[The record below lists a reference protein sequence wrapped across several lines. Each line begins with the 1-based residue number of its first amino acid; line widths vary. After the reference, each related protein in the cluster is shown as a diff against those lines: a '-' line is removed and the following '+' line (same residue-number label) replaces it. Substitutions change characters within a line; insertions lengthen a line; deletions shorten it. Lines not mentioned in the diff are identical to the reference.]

1 FEPYFIGYSHRTL
14 IIPTDHVIPNPDYA
28 AQRDDRASRG
38 SLRSRR
44 LPVTKTHQQTSQRL
58 CLERVGETL
67 LQNSQCLHDPY
78 VREVGLLTTR
88 ARPEDIIQPLKDF
101 QNSFKTGGLEGLN
114 NAYHVLQVYA
124 KQCHEEF
131 TLEQSGEGTQLL
143 TTALNPLKE
152 RGQSVLLSA
161 TDCLSAMEIGA
172 KRAYRDRAF
181 KHISHCNGRLRSSMR
196 VLANAA
202 FRSGCR
208 INGLHIK
215 HDCDI
220 SDCELDSPE
229 CVIDLGHVLGAFSMI
244 KTLCIDFTDLP
255 SDEVSRSD
263 AFDQTGYRLEK
274 ASIRTVDDLL
284 CEGLSH
290 GLKKVRLSGFPI
302 SQYGLVCILGNS
314 FHTLQSLELT
324 QIALRR
330 GTWDLVIP
338 WLRNNFSLSE
348 ITIEDVYQV
357 DDDDLNE
364 EGYLAEEVDFGSI
377 CATGRE
383 EVNSALADCICGR
396 VRIMDHKRLSYDQ
409 EMQDASDTDENEA

>member
-1 FEPYFIGYSHRTL
+1 MSSPTL
-14 IIPTDHVIPNPDYA
+14 ITLPNEMIARVVDHLGVEDCQQLRLTNKLLSVF
-28 AQRDDRASRG
+28 ASKE
-38 SLRSRR
+38 LA
-44 LPVTKTHQQTSQRL
+44 RL
-58 CLERVGETL
+58 CFKTVNVSMTRYTLYALVRVCQHPIFG
-67 LQNSQCLHDPY
+67 QY
-78 VREVGLLTTR
+78 VRDVGLLTTR
-88 ARPEDIIQPLKDF
+88 ARPKDITRPLKNF
-101 QNSFKTGGLEGLN
+101 QNSFKTGGLEDLN

-143 TTALNPLKE
+143 TTALKSLKE

-161 TDCLSAMEIGA
+161 TDCPISMEIGA
-172 KRAYRDRAF
+172 KRAYRDRTF

-255 SDEVSRSD
+255 SEKSLKSLGAMLSISRQLEDVTVSLRCVPGR
-263 AFDQTGYRLEK
+263 TGYRLEK

-383 EVNSALADCICGR
+383 EVNSALADCI
-396 VRIMDHKRLSYDQ
+396 
-409 EMQDASDTDENEA
+409 

>member
-1 FEPYFIGYSHRTL
+1 MSSPTL
-14 IIPTDHVIPNPDYA
+14 ITLPNEMIARVVDHSGVEDCQQLRLTNKLLSVF
-28 AQRDDRASRG
+28 ASKE
-38 SLRSRR
+38 LA
-44 LPVTKTHQQTSQRL
+44 RL
-58 CLERVGETL
+58 CFKTVNVSMTRYTLDALVRVCQHPIFG
-67 LQNSQCLHDPY
+67 QY

-88 ARPEDIIQPLKDF
+88 ARPERITKPLKDF
-101 QNSFKTGGLEGLN
+101 QNSFKTGGLEDLN

-143 TTALNPLKE
+143 TTALKSLKE

-161 TDCLSAMEIGA
+161 TDCLGPMEIGA
-172 KRAYRDRAF
+172 KRAYRDHAF
-181 KHISHCNGRLRSSMR
+181 KYLSKCNGRLRSSMR

-208 INGLHIK
+208 INGLHIE

-220 SDCELDSPE
+220 SDCALDAPE

-244 KTLCIDFTDLP
+244 KTFCIEFRDLP
-255 SDEVSRSD
+255 SEKSLKSLGAMLSISRQLEDVTVSLRCVP
-263 AFDQTGYRLEK
+263 GGCRLEK

-284 CEGLSH
+284 CE
-290 GLKKVRLSGFPI
+290 VRLSGFPI

-330 GTWDLVIP
+330 GTWGLVIP

-364 EGYLAEEVDFGSI
+364 EGYLAEEVDFESI

-383 EVNSALADCICGR
+383 EVNSALADCI
-396 VRIMDHKRLSYDQ
+396 
-409 EMQDASDTDENEA
+409 

>member
-1 FEPYFIGYSHRTL
+1 MSSPTL
-14 IIPTDHVIPNPDYA
+14 ITLPNEMIARVVDHSGVEDCQQLRLTNKLLSVF
-28 AQRDDRASRG
+28 ASKE
-38 SLRSRR
+38 LA
-44 LPVTKTHQQTSQRL
+44 RL
-58 CLERVGETL
+58 CFKTVNVSMTRYTLDALVRVCQHPIFG
-67 LQNSQCLHDPY
+67 QY

-88 ARPEDIIQPLKDF
+88 ARPERITKPLKDF
-101 QNSFKTGGLEGLN
+101 QNSFKTGGLEDLN

-143 TTALNPLKE
+143 TTALKSLKE

-161 TDCLSAMEIGA
+161 TDCLGPMEIGA
-172 KRAYRDRAF
+172 KRAYRDHAF
-181 KHISHCNGRLRSSMR
+181 KYLSKCNGRLRSSMR

-208 INGLHIK
+208 INGLHIE

-220 SDCELDSPE
+220 SDCALDAPE

-244 KTLCIDFTDLP
+244 KTFCIEFRDLP
-255 SDEVSRSD
+255 SEKSLKSLGAMLSISRQLEDVTVSLRCVP
-263 AFDQTGYRLEK
+263 GGCRLEK

-330 GTWDLVIP
+330 GTWGLVIP

-364 EGYLAEEVDFGSI
+364 EGYLAEEVDFESI

-383 EVNSALADCICGR
+383 EVNSALADCI
-396 VRIMDHKRLSYDQ
+396 
-409 EMQDASDTDENEA
+409 

>member
-1 FEPYFIGYSHRTL
+1 MSSPTL
-14 IIPTDHVIPNPDYA
+14 ITLPNEMIARVVDHSGVEDCQQLRLTNKLLSVF
-28 AQRDDRASRG
+28 ASKE
-38 SLRSRR
+38 LA
-44 LPVTKTHQQTSQRL
+44 RL
-58 CLERVGETL
+58 CFKTVNVSMTRYALDALVRVCQHPIFG
-67 LQNSQCLHDPY
+67 QY

-88 ARPEDIIQPLKDF
+88 ARPERITKPLKDF
-101 QNSFKTGGLEGLN
+101 QNSFKTGGLEDLN

-143 TTALNPLKE
+143 TTALKSLKE

-161 TDCLSAMEIGA
+161 TDCLGPMEIGA
-172 KRAYRDRAF
+172 KRAYRDHAF
-181 KHISHCNGRLRSSMR
+181 KYLSKCNGRLRSSMR

-208 INGLHIK
+208 INGLHIE

-220 SDCELDSPE
+220 SDCALDAPE

-244 KTLCIDFTDLP
+244 KTFCIEFRDLP
-255 SDEVSRSD
+255 SEKSLKSLGAMLSISRQLEDVTVSLRCVPG
-263 AFDQTGYRLEK
+263 GYRLEK

-364 EGYLAEEVDFGSI
+364 EGYLAEEVDFESI

-383 EVNSALADCICGR
+383 EVNSALADCI
-396 VRIMDHKRLSYDQ
+396 
-409 EMQDASDTDENEA
+409 

>member
-1 FEPYFIGYSHRTL
+1 MSSPTL
-14 IIPTDHVIPNPDYA
+14 ITLPNEMIARVVDHLGVEDCQQLRLTNKLLSVF
-28 AQRDDRASRG
+28 ASKE
-38 SLRSRR
+38 LA
-44 LPVTKTHQQTSQRL
+44 RL
-58 CLERVGETL
+58 CFKTVNVSMTRYTLDALVRVCQHPIFG
-67 LQNSQCLHDPY
+67 QY
-78 VREVGLLTTR
+78 VREVGLLTTH
-88 ARPEDIIQPLKDF
+88 ARPERITKPLKNF
-101 QNSFKTGGLEGLN
+101 QNSFKTGGLEDLN

-143 TTALNPLKE
+143 TTALKSLKE

-161 TDCLSAMEIGA
+161 TDCPISMEIGA

-196 VLANAA
+196 ALANAA

-255 SDEVSRSD
+255 SEKSLKSLGAMLSISRQLEDVTVSLRCVPG
-263 AFDQTGYRLEK
+263 TYRLEK

-357 DDDDLNE
+357 DDDDLNG
-364 EGYLAEEVDFGSI
+364 EGYLAEEVDFESI

-383 EVNSALADCICGR
+383 EVNSALADCI
-396 VRIMDHKRLSYDQ
+396 
-409 EMQDASDTDENEA
+409 